1 MIIRVFEKVYVDLLS
16 FAVTVLVLQAR
27 TTRTWIVTSYV
38 RHCAH
43 GLALHGILSV
53 GTGMDGLHSTEVG
66 TLALVSCCT
75 ELWREWWRRN
85 GTRRSIFA
93 LILSHGCHLALSS
106 GLLHLLS
113 LGSGSLLLCN
123 LFWSRLGQVKLST
136 HQHRNGL

>member
-1 MIIRVFEKVYVDLLS
+1 MIIRVFEKVYVNLLS
-16 FAVTVLVLQAR
+16 LAVTVLVLQAR

-43 GLALHGILSV
+43 GLALHGVLSV
-53 GTGMDGLHSTEVG
+53 GTGMDGLHTTEVG
-66 TLALVSCCT
+66 TLALVTCCT
-75 ELWREWWRRN
+75 ELWREWWWRN

-113 LGSGSLLLCN
+113 LGSGGLLLCN
-123 LFWSRLGQVKLST
+123 LFWSRLGQMKLSA
-136 HQHRNGL
+136 HQHRHGL